1 MLPVEGGTDKRDK
14 QRHRKRISV
23 RFGID
28 QPDKY
33 GFTGDVN
40 YEGLFIS
47 SAVVARPG
55 VRLQIELELPT
66 GKVALIGEVR
76 WAKKV
81 PPNLLSKVKGGMG
94 VKIVGFLAGEENYRT
109 LCDELIDRRRC

>member
-1 MLPVEGGTDKRDK
+1 MEGGTDKRDK

-28 QPDKY
+28 KPEKY

-55 VRLQIELELPT
+55 VILQIEFELPAGT
-66 GKVALIGEVR
+66 VAMVGEVR

-94 VKIVGFLAGEENYRT
+94 VRVIGFLTGEEIYRA
-109 LCDELIDRRRC
+109 LCDELIDRRRG